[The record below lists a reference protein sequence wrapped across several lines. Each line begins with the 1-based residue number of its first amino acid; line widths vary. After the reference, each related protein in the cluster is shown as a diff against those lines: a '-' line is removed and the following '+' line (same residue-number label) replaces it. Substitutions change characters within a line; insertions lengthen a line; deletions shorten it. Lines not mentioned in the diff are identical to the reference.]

1 MTSVLLSINWGN
13 ALIVTLVG
21 FGLVIVLLIVLV
33 WVLML
38 FGWFFTHF
46 GKTAKTSEVVSPSGQ
61 MSNVS
66 SQLLSDEELA
76 AVAVALNTTFFAVHD
91 IEDLTLTINHDGQ
104 SGDWTSKYTV
114 LTQ

>member
-1 MTSVLLSINWGN
+1 MTSVLLAINWGN

-46 GKTAKTSEVVSPSGQ
+46 GNAAKMSERVDQAGQVSKI
-61 MSNVS
+61 S
-66 SQLLSDEELA
+66 SQSLTDEELA